1 MIESR
6 GRWIGSIYHRGLLMR
21 TSKLAAFPLSAPRSL
36 IQKPPNPTQPLQK
49 VNLAR
54 KTKQDEAAPRLY
66 NLTRKRDET
75 LYQNLELQKACAM
88 LRQEV
93 KRLRVEAEAKGVL
106 GQEGEEAGSD
116 ED

>member
-1 MIESR
+1 M
-6 GRWIGSIYHRGLLMR
+6 
-21 TSKLAAFPLSAPRSL
+21 
-36 IQKPPNPTQPLQK
+36 
-49 VNLAR
+49 NLAR

-93 KRLRVEAEAKGVL
+93 KRLRVEAEAKGL
-106 GQEGEEAGSD
+106 GKEEEEAGGSEG

>member
-1 MIESR
+1 M
-6 GRWIGSIYHRGLLMR
+6 
-21 TSKLAAFPLSAPRSL
+21 
-36 IQKPPNPTQPLQK
+36 
-49 VNLAR
+49 NLAR
-54 KTKQDEAAPRLY
+54 KVKQDEAAPRLY

-106 GQEGEEAGSD
+106 GGQEEGEGAGGSD